1 MLAITAERKINN
13 YRSID
18 SKKMKNLTI
27 QAFLGLL
34 NLVVILAILLFL
46 PSWSFNYWQAWI
58 FLAVFSL
65 SVFLITLYFLRKD
78 PNLIQSRLKVG
89 PVAEKQKS
97 QKIIQALAGLFFIL
111 PFITA
116 SIDHRL
122 GWSTI
127 PTRLVLLG
135 DILVALGLYIVFLV
149 FKENTFTSATIEV
162 ADQQRVISTGPYAVI
177 RHPMYAG
184 AFIMLLGIPLALGS
198 WWAFIF
204 IILLFAAIVWRL
216 LEEERFL
223 SKNLPGYTAYRQKVR
238 YRLIPY
244 VW

>member
-1 MLAITAERKINN
+1 
-13 YRSID
+13 
-18 SKKMKNLTI
+18 MKNLTV
-27 QAFLGLL
+27 QAFLGLV
-34 NLVVILAILLFL
+34 NLVAILGILLFL
-46 PSWSFNYWQAWI
+46 PGWSFNYWQAWI

-78 PNLIQSRLKVG
+78 PKLIQSRVKAG
-89 PVAEKQKS
+89 PAAEQQKS
-97 QKIIQALAGLFFIL
+97 QKIIQVLASIFFIL

-122 GWSTI
+122 GWSKI
-127 PTRLVLLG
+127 PGWLVLLG
-135 DILVALGLYIVFLV
+135 DILVALGLYFVFLV

-184 AFIMLLGIPLALGS
+184 AFIMLLGVPMALGS

-204 IILLFAAIVWRL
+204 VFLLFAAIVWRL
-216 LEEERFL
+216 LEEEKFL
-223 SKNLPGYTAYRQKVR
+223 SKNLPGYTDYRQKVR
-238 YRLIPY
+238 YRLIPFI
-244 VW
+244 W

>member
-1 MLAITAERKINN
+1 
-13 YRSID
+13 
-18 SKKMKNLTI
+18 MKNLTV

-34 NLVVILAILLFL
+34 NLLVILAILLFL
-46 PSWSFNYWQAWI
+46 PGWSFNYWQAWI

-65 SVFLITLYFLRKD
+65 AVFLITFYFLKKD
-78 PNLIQSRLKVG
+78 PSLIQSRVKAG
-89 PVAEKQKS
+89 PAAEQQKS
-97 QKIIQALAGLFFIL
+97 QKIIQALASIFFIL

-122 GWSTI
+122 GWSRV
-127 PTRLVLLG
+127 PTWIVLLG

-149 FKENTFTSATIEV
+149 FKENTFTSAAIEV

-184 AFIMLLGIPLALGS
+184 AFIMLLGVPLALGS

-204 IILLFAAIVWRL
+204 IVLLFAAIVWRL
-216 LEEERFL
+216 LDEEKFL
-223 SKNLPGYTAYRQKVR
+223 SKNLPGYADYRQKVR
-238 YRLIPY
+238 YRLIPFI
-244 VW
+244 W